1 VYLVFGRESLFP
13 YQNHLFVM
21 TKLEKEQARGLERP
35 SRWQGVKKWL
45 MSHKIETTA
54 ILVCLLGTA
63 AILAIVYVPSDEA
76 PSPTSVVNTPNTGDS
91 ESTPNNGDV
100 GGTDAPSGN
109 EEESDD
115 IVGDVPPPAP
125 STDAIMDS
133 PIFQKL
139 LLLTDLQDTSSPQ
152 YKAADWLIAL
162 DFLKLGAEAPNLHQ
176 RFALATFYMATGGGL
191 AIKNGWTRCSAVPP
205 PTENDNNEAASNIQ
219 CMVHNGNVI
228 CAERG
233 NFETCDFTDDSG
245 TMSQGNRF
253 LSPVNECEWFGITCD
268 DSGVVTRI
276 DIENNE
282 LSGFLPSELALLTSL
297 RTLNIS
303 NNTVGGSIPEELS
316 LIGNMDQ
323 LLLTSNKL
331 EGEIPVDIYDLQ
343 GLTRLEIE
351 RNNLEGP
358 LLPEVRNWE
367 LLEVMYINHNKLSGE
382 LPSELGTLGNLRKAT
397 LNNNFFSGPIP
408 TDLGNL
414 VNLESIKFAQNNFTG
429 AVPSSLC
436 DIRIRSVTAD
446 CLLNP
451 NTNETEVSC
460 SCCTRCC
467 ADDGN
472 ICQDV

>member
-1 VYLVFGRESLFP
+1 
-13 YQNHLFVM
+13 M

-162 DFLKLGAEAPNLHQ
+162 DFLKLGAEAPNLQQ

-245 TMSQGNRF
+245 TMSQGYRF

-276 DIENNE
+276 DIGKNLLIARYHWHYGGIFQ
-282 LSGFLPSELALLTSL
+282 LSSFLFSSHLATYREQRAQRIPSFG
-297 RTLNIS
+297 IS
-303 NNTVGGSIPEELS
+303 I
-316 LIGNMDQ
+316 IDQ
-323 LLLTSNKL
+323 LEDSQYI
-331 EGEIPVDIYDLQ
+331 EQHSWGFY
-343 GLTRLEIE
+343 TRRVEL
-351 RNNLEGP
+351 
-358 LLPEVRNWE
+358 NW
-367 LLEVMYINHNKLSGE
+367 
-382 LPSELGTLGNLRKAT
+382 
-397 LNNNFFSGPIP
+397 
-408 TDLGNL
+408 
-414 VNLESIKFAQNNFTG
+414 
-429 AVPSSLC
+429 
-436 DIRIRSVTAD
+436 
-446 CLLNP
+446 
-451 NTNETEVSC
+451 
-460 SCCTRCC
+460 
-467 ADDGN
+467 
-472 ICQDV
+472 